1 MTEIGQLLQWGL
13 VLSSFPSF
21 PNPYCRMLPLHV
33 PSEISLDWVYLPPFL
48 ITVVLGYLAAYGLTR
63 LLNAT
68 GLSRYFWRPE
78 IGFLAFWVM
87 LTSLIGL
94 FFLPP

>member
-1 MTEIGQLLQWGL
+1 
-13 VLSSFPSF
+13 
-21 PNPYCRMLPLHV
+21 MLAERI
-33 PSEISLDWVYLPPFL
+33 PSEISLDWVYLPPFM
-48 ITVVLGYLAAYGLTR
+48 ITVLLGYLAAYGVTR

-68 GLSRYFWRPE
+68 GLSQYFWRPE

-94 FFLPP
+94 FVLPP

>member
-1 MTEIGQLLQWGL
+1 
-13 VLSSFPSF
+13 
-21 PNPYCRMLPLHV
+21 MLAERI
-33 PSEISLDWVYLPPFL
+33 PSEISLDWVYLPPFM
-48 ITVVLGYLAAYGLTR
+48 ITVVLGYLAAYGVTR

-94 FFLPP
+94 FLLPP

>member
-1 MTEIGQLLQWGL
+1 
-13 VLSSFPSF
+13 
-21 PNPYCRMLPLHV
+21 MLAQRI

-48 ITVVLGYLAAYGLTR
+48 ITVLLGYLAAYGVTR

>member
-1 MTEIGQLLQWGL
+1 
-13 VLSSFPSF
+13 
-21 PNPYCRMLPLHV
+21 MLTQQI
-33 PSEISLDWVYLPPFL
+33 PSEFSLGWVYLPPFM
-48 ITVVLGYLAAYGLTR
+48 ITVLLGYLAAYGLTR
-63 LLNAT
+63 LLNAI

-94 FFLPP
+94 FLLPP

>member
-1 MTEIGQLLQWGL
+1 
-13 VLSSFPSF
+13 
-21 PNPYCRMLPLHV
+21 MLAERI
-33 PSEISLDWVYLPPFL
+33 PSEMSFDWVYLPPFL
-48 ITVVLGYLAAYGLTR
+48 ITVLLGYLGAYGVTR

-78 IGFLAFWVM
+78 FGFLAFWVM

>member
-1 MTEIGQLLQWGL
+1 MFKVGQLLEC
-13 VLSSFPSF
+13 VFVASIFSSFPD
-21 PNPYCRMLPLHV
+21 PYLSMLAEHL
-33 PSEISLDWVYLPPFL
+33 PSEISLTWVYLPPFM
-48 ITVVLGYLAAYGLTR
+48 ITVVLGYLATLGLTR

-94 FFLPP
+94 FILPP

>member
-1 MTEIGQLLQWGL
+1 
-13 VLSSFPSF
+13 
-21 PNPYCRMLPLHV
+21 MLAERI
-33 PSEISLDWVYLPPFL
+33 PSEISLDWVYLPPFM
-48 ITVVLGYLAAYGLTR
+48 ITVVLGYLAAYAVTR

-68 GLSRYFWRPE
+68 GMSQYFWRPE

-87 LTSLIGL
+87 LSSLIGL

>member
-1 MTEIGQLLQWGL
+1 MWSAPI
-13 VLSSFPSF
+13 
-21 PNPYCRMLPLHV
+21 
-33 PSEISLDWVYLPPFL
+33 PSEISLDWVYVPPSL
-48 ITVVLGYLAAYGLTR
+48 VMVLLGLVASYALTW

-87 LTSLIGL
+87 LASLVGL
-94 FFLPP
+94 FLLPP

>member
-1 MTEIGQLLQWGL
+1 
-13 VLSSFPSF
+13 
-21 PNPYCRMLPLHV
+21 MLAQRI
-33 PSEISLDWVYLPPFL
+33 PSEISLDWVYLPPFM
-48 ITVVLGYLAAYGLTR
+48 ITVLLGFLAAFGVTR

>member
-1 MTEIGQLLQWGL
+1 MFAERI
-13 VLSSFPSF
+13 
-21 PNPYCRMLPLHV
+21 

-48 ITVVLGYLAAYGLTR
+48 ITVLLGYLAAYGVTL

>member
-1 MTEIGQLLQWGL
+1 
-13 VLSSFPSF
+13 
-21 PNPYCRMLPLHV
+21 MLAERI
-33 PSEISLDWVYLPPFL
+33 PSEISLDWVYLPPFM
-48 ITVVLGYLAAYGLTR
+48 ITVLLGYLGAYGVTQ

>member
-1 MTEIGQLLQWGL
+1 MLTERI
-13 VLSSFPSF
+13 
-21 PNPYCRMLPLHV
+21 
-33 PSEISLDWVYLPPFL
+33 PSEVSLVWVYLPPFL
-48 ITVVLGYLAAYGLTR
+48 VTVVLGYLAAYGVTR

-68 GLSRYFWRPE
+68 GLNRYFWRPE

-94 FFLPP
+94 FVLPP

>member
-1 MTEIGQLLQWGL
+1 
-13 VLSSFPSF
+13 
-21 PNPYCRMLPLHV
+21 MLPERI

-48 ITVVLGYLAAYGLTR
+48 ITVLLGYLAAYGVTR

>member
-1 MTEIGQLLQWGL
+1 
-13 VLSSFPSF
+13 
-21 PNPYCRMLPLHV
+21 MLAERI
-33 PSEISLDWVYLPPFL
+33 PSEISLNWVYLPPFM
-48 ITVVLGYLAAYGLTR
+48 ITVVLGYLAAYGVTR

-68 GLSRYFWRPE
+68 GMSRYFWRPE

-94 FFLPP
+94 FLLPP

>member
-1 MTEIGQLLQWGL
+1 
-13 VLSSFPSF
+13 
-21 PNPYCRMLPLHV
+21 MLAAPT
-33 PSEISLDWVYLPPFL
+33 PSEISLDWVYLPPFM
-48 ITVVLGYLAAYGLTR
+48 ITVVLGFVASYALTR

-87 LTSLIGL
+87 LASLIGL

>member
-1 MTEIGQLLQWGL
+1 
-13 VLSSFPSF
+13 
-21 PNPYCRMLPLHV
+21 MLAERI
-33 PSEISLDWVYLPPFL
+33 PSEIALDWVYLPPFM

-68 GLSRYFWRPE
+68 GMSRYFWRPE
-78 IGFLAFWVM
+78 IGFLAFWAI

-94 FFLPP
+94 FLLPP

>member
-1 MTEIGQLLQWGL
+1 MFAERI
-13 VLSSFPSF
+13 
-21 PNPYCRMLPLHV
+21 
-33 PSEISLDWVYLPPFL
+33 PSEISLDWVYLPPFM
-48 ITVVLGYLAAYGLTR
+48 ITVVLGYLAAYGVTR

-68 GLSRYFWRPE
+68 GMSRYFWRPE

-94 FFLPP
+94 FLLPP

>member
-1 MTEIGQLLQWGL
+1 MLTERI
-13 VLSSFPSF
+13 
-21 PNPYCRMLPLHV
+21 
-33 PSEISLDWVYLPPFL
+33 PSEVSLVWVYLPPFL
-48 ITVVLGYLAAYGLTR
+48 VTVVLGYLAAYGVTR

-94 FFLPP
+94 FVLPP

>member
-1 MTEIGQLLQWGL
+1 
-13 VLSSFPSF
+13 
-21 PNPYCRMLPLHV
+21 MLAERI

-48 ITVVLGYLAAYGLTR
+48 ITVLLGYLAAYGVTR

>member
-1 MTEIGQLLQWGL
+1 
-13 VLSSFPSF
+13 
-21 PNPYCRMLPLHV
+21 MLAAPV
-33 PSEISLDWVYLPPFL
+33 PSEISLDWVYLPPFM
-48 ITVVLGYLAAYGLTR
+48 ITVVLGFVASYALTR

-87 LTSLIGL
+87 LASLIGL

>member
-1 MTEIGQLLQWGL
+1 MWPERI
-13 VLSSFPSF
+13 PA
-21 PNPYCRMLPLHV
+21 
-33 PSEISLDWVYLPPFL
+33 EISLSWVYLPPFL
-48 ITVVLGYLAAYGLTR
+48 ITVLLGYVTAYAVTR

-68 GLSRYFWRPE
+68 GASRLFWRPE

-94 FFLPP
+94 LFLPP